1 MNVVS
6 PMILDSS
13 GNVLRRIDP
22 VDVSLDLQLEP
33 LSSAEIELKPGDTI
47 PERSWVSVYTE
58 HGLAGIFRSRPQ
70 RDRYGERSSR
80 VSLVHG
86 AVELNDYI
94 TTKGGDQEQDPAN
107 TAIAYIMQFYL
118 GTHWRLGTVSATSS
132 VVYQLNGSGVLD
144 AITEIM
150 EQLPGYML
158 VFDQSVTPWTLNVLP
173 RPETVSAEGRLS
185 RNISSVEISRDDS
198 SLCTRVYY
206 GENDLFVEDAASIQ
220 KYGVI
225 EYRINDSGL
234 TNAQL
239 AAIAQAYLDN
249 HKASK
254 LSVSISAIDFYNATG
269 EPLDR
274 ITLGSKYRLAIP
286 NAETEENRVIEAII
300 CSIHYDSVRSRNP
313 QITLA
318 SDPDTIITFLK
329 KQRRSGGSARQIAK
343 EEADK
348 QYQHWTTENNVYKE
362 SVYKIMGVKL
372 DEYGNVVYQK
382 DPVTGELILDDA
394 GNPKPVYDSNS
405 GGSLSGITKETAQ
418 NYTRLY
424 ELTGVNAL
432 GENETILTRVQQ
444 DARQYAIDAV
454 ENNMSGYLQI
464 TALKNEMG
472 NVFKTSDGKTIVSS
486 IVTTINGEN
495 SEIYLNSDHVK
506 LKDGSIITAS
516 TLDSR
521 LANIDALFTTN
532 GYAAQIKAGTINSGG
547 NINADG
553 AVYGTGIYIKS
564 GTGGG
569 TNVQYAD
576 VSNAV
581 KTIRK
586 DTSLA
591 DGLIGFEFQT
601 LTGTSWT
608 KVNFNIADTS
618 YYQAHVGIDPTKLV
632 LQEIGATPYNA
643 STADEIT
650 GIAAG
655 NDPKY
660 FLITA
665 TPKDGNTVY
674 KKFILPAASAPT
686 VTTDPKIS
694 KKSWSS
700 GQIQL
705 DASSDPNDPSSV
717 TIKLTGGTT
726 GSLDSAA
733 NPTKISFDILESVNG
748 STVDTGA
755 DVVASVTRQAATLKL
770 GTYNNTPAIVAN
782 MVGRATVGGQVI
794 QVGVTHL
801 PVTPGTATPN
811 TPTWNTSTHKYAITA
826 DGSVSIG
833 SDSLALTR
841 GSLSGDFSPTHAFTY
856 GFNECFNSVELTAA
870 KTTIN
875 PGETVDVIPKMK
887 GTWDASAAQAF
898 SGKKLTI
905 TAAQAATVT
914 PKVSK
919 KTWSS
924 SGTLTFE
931 ASTASGDP
939 TSAGVALGWVTVP
952 NTSNGNASLSVV
964 DKASPYSSAQPH
976 TVLTKALTL
985 TCEDDAAY
993 LKDGGTTIAKVPNN
1007 KTAAPVTVNVE
1018 KGSWSSGAIQ
1028 FTTDPAS
1035 GTGKNVSLGMTIPA
1049 NTSNGNAQITIVDKA
1064 SPGSSSQPLSTGL
1077 TKTLTLTCEDDAA
1090 YLKDGNTTVAK
1101 VPNNK
1106 TTPTVS
1112 ASIDLI
1118 ELRTVGGV
1126 QYRYDKTEKDFT
1138 IYVQASG
1145 TNVSPKTDGQ
1155 LHIGGSAAFNH
1166 GRDSVTIT
1174 NVERVASCAIDE
1186 DAQTAEQDV
1195 RFTLSNGETYT
1206 IHEDFSD
1213 VYRAGRNGTAIDTF
1227 VDYAVDLSSGGVV
1240 FDPGVE
1246 EDADGDPLRIDLS
1259 DIYQAGQSYTP
1270 PVKHWY
1276 TYSSTG
1282 GDVPIYVRGGG
1293 SGSSDGVIGSIY
1305 EHLNQFHAS
1314 TSIAFYPY
1322 TPVEVVGSLLGYTQV
1337 SYGGKTY
1344 YVDPSNLK
1352 QSETDLSIG
1361 QRVGIKDLSV
1371 YVTSLTLSRVVH
1383 TAGPSNSI
1391 TLTVQRDGDRNPSNQ
1406 VSSYVSLREFNGL
1419 TVNANAGNYYDY
1431 LSYLNGYYASHDAA
1445 IYGDNLAHKAVF
1457 VEHYSDG
1464 TDQTI
1469 IVSFD
1474 SYAYAA
1480 ESQRV
1485 WWEITNYYNN
1495 YGFDTPVTFTPAN
1508 GPEQTLAYSEGYS
1521 SLTVSG
1527 EDASTYIPGDITYAW
1542 NSNYYQQMTCR
1553 FRVRWHLSDGK
1564 TEDIIIKKVAHMEE
1578 APSPDAFTGYVYAT
1592 NGGSVK
1598 VRATAGGSE
1607 IGSLTPNTQVTVL
1620 SKEGSY
1626 YKIEFEGVQGY
1637 MVSSYVIN
1645 SSGSPSNYKY
1655 TGWVKDIA
1663 YVEIVVASNGSDQ
1676 IVHAGGYTGTI
1687 VIDLAPAGMGKTNY
1701 RSLNAISALYNSFS
1715 PAITGSLSYYLGT
1728 VNNYGN
1734 LATHSKNIYKSNLTH
1749 RLRAIVHYADGTP
1762 SDSVILQ
1769 FTSVPV

>member
-1 MNVVS
+1 
-6 PMILDSS
+6 MILDSS

-22 VDVSLDLQLEP
+22 VDVSLDLQLQP
-33 LSSAEIELKPGDTI
+33 LSSAEIELKPGDHI
-47 PERSWVSVYTE
+47 PARSWVSIYTE
-58 HGLAGIFRSRPQ
+58 HGLAGIFRSKPQ

-86 AVELNDYI
+86 ACELNDYL
-94 TTKGGDQEQDPAN
+94 TTKGGDQQQDPAN
-107 TAIAYIMQFYL
+107 TAISYLMQFYL
-118 GTHWRLGTVSATSS
+118 GTHWRLGTVSATAP

-144 AITEIM
+144 AIAEIM
-150 EQLPGYML
+150 DQLPGYML
-158 VFDQSVTPWTLNVLP
+158 VFDQSVTPWTVNVLP

-185 RNISSVEISRDDS
+185 RNISSVEISRDDT

-206 GENDLFVEDAASIQ
+206 GENDLFVEDAAAIQ

-225 EYRINDSGL
+225 EYRITESGL
-234 TNAQL
+234 ETSQL

-249 HKASK
+249 HKEPK

-274 ITLGSKYRLAIP
+274 IALAFKYRLAIP
-286 NAETEENRVIEAII
+286 DAETEENRVIEAII
-300 CSIHYDSVRSRNP
+300 CSIHYDSVSSNNP

-329 KQRRSGGSARQIAK
+329 KQRRSGGSARQLAK

-362 SVYKIMGVKL
+362 SVYKIMGVVL
-372 DEYGNVVYQK
+372 DENGNVVYQK

-394 GNPKPVYDSNS
+394 GNPKPVYDPNS
-405 GGSLSGITKETAQ
+405 GGSLSGVTRETAQ

-444 DARQYAIDAV
+444 NARQYAIEAV
-454 ENNMSGYLQI
+454 QNNMSGYLLI
-464 TALKNEMG
+464 DAFSTKLGNELTG
-472 NVFKTSDGKTIVSS
+472 ANGETIAAN
-486 IVTTINGEN
+486 IVTKINGN
-495 SEIYLNSDHVK
+495 QGTIYLNSDHVK

-516 TLDSR
+516 TLDAR
-521 LANIDALFTTN
+521 LADIDALFTTN

-586 DTSLA
+586 DTTLT

-655 NDPKY
+655 TDPKY

-665 TPKDGNTVY
+665 TPKDGDTVY
-674 KKFILPAASAPT
+674 KKFVLPAAAAPA

-694 KKSWSS
+694 KKSWAS

-705 DASSDPNDPSSV
+705 DASSDPNDPASV
-717 TIKLTGGTT
+717 TIALTGGTT
-726 GSLDSAA
+726 GSLDSAT

-755 DVVASVTRQAATLKL
+755 DVVAAIARGAATVKL
-770 GTYNNTPAIVAN
+770 GTSNNAPAIVAN
-782 MVGRATVGGQVI
+782 TAGYVTVGGQRI
-794 QVGVTHL
+794 QVGVTPL
-801 PVTPGTATPN
+801 AVTPGTATPGKS
-811 TPTWNTSTHKYAITA
+811 WNSSTHKYDLTA
-826 DGSVSIG
+826 SGSVSIG
-833 SDSLALTR
+833 SSSLALIQGTD
-841 GSLSGDFSPTHAFTY
+841 SFTPSDAFTY
-856 GFNECFNSVELTAA
+856 GFNLCFNSVSLSAS
-870 KTTIN
+870 KTTLN
-875 PGETVDVIPKMK
+875 PGESVDVIPNMK
-887 GTWDASAAQAF
+887 GTWDAAQAQAF
-898 SGKKLTI
+898 SGKKITI
-905 TAAQAATVT
+905 QAAQAATVT

-939 TSAGVALGWVTVP
+939 TSAGVALGWITVP

-976 TVLTKALTL
+976 TVLTKDLTL

-993 LKDGGTTIAKVPNN
+993 LKDGGTTLAKVPNN
-1007 KTAAPVTVNVE
+1007 KTADPVTVNVS

-1112 ASIDLI
+1112 ASIDMI

-1166 GRDSVTIT
+1166 GRDSVKIT
-1174 NVERVASCAIDE
+1174 NVERVASCAIDD

-1259 DIYQAGQSYTP
+1259 DIYQAGQNYTP

-1276 TYSSTG
+1276 TYSPTG
-1282 GDVPIYVRGGG
+1282 GDVPIYVQSVGSS
-1293 SGSSDGVIGSIY
+1293 SGSSGSIG
-1305 EHLNQFHAS
+1305 EAIGNLLNKISVS
-1314 TSIAFYPY
+1314 TTIAFYPY
-1322 TPVEVVGSLLGYTQV
+1322 TPVEVVGTVMGYTQV
-1337 SYGGKTY
+1337 SYNGTTY
-1344 YVDPSNLK
+1344 LLDPSNLTK
-1352 QSETDLSIG
+1352 SETDLSIG
-1361 QRVGIKDLSV
+1361 HRIGIKDLT
-1371 YVTSLTLSRVVH
+1371 VTRTITLSRIVH
-1383 TAGPSNSI
+1383 TAGTNNSV
-1391 TLTVQRDGDRNPSNQ
+1391 TLTVQREGERNPSNA
-1406 VSSYVSLREFNGL
+1406 VSSYVSLKEFNSL
-1419 TVNANAGNYYDY
+1419 AVNDNAGNYFDY
-1431 LSYLNGYYASHDAA
+1431 LSYLSGYFASHDPQV
-1445 IYGDNLAHKAVF
+1445 YGDTINHKAVF
-1457 VEHYSDG
+1457 TETYTENGETVTEY
-1464 TDQTI
+1464 I
-1469 IVSFD
+1469 VVSFD
-1474 SYAYAA
+1474 SYAYAD

-1508 GPEQTLAYSEGYS
+1508 GQEQTLAYSEGYS

-1620 SKEGSY
+1620 SQEGSY

-1637 MVSSYVIN
+1637 MVSSYVIK

-1749 RLRAIVHYADGTP
+1749 RLRAIVHYADGSP

-1769 FTSVPV
+1769 FTSVPI

>member
-1 MNVVS
+1 
-6 PMILDSS
+6 MILDSS

-33 LSSAEIELKPGDTI
+33 LSSAEIELKPGDHI
-47 PERSWVSVYTE
+47 PARSWVSVYTE
-58 HGLAGIFRSRPQ
+58 HGLAGIFRSKPQ

-86 AVELNDYI
+86 ACELNDYL

-107 TAIAYIMQFYL
+107 NAIAYIMQFYL

-206 GENDLFVEDAASIQ
+206 GENDLFVEDAAAIQ

-225 EYRINDSGL
+225 EYRITESGL
-234 TNAQL
+234 ETSQL

-249 HKASK
+249 HKEPK
-254 LSVSISAIDFYNATG
+254 LSVSMSAIDFYNATG

-274 ITLGSKYRLAIP
+274 IALAFKYRLAIP
-286 NAETEENRVIEAII
+286 DAETEENRVIEALI
-300 CSIHYDSVRSRNP
+300 CSIHYDSVSSNNP

-329 KQRRSGGSARQIAK
+329 KQRRSGGSARQLAK

-382 DPVTGELILDDA
+382 DSVTGELILDDA
-394 GNPKPVYDSNS
+394 GNPKPEYDPNS
-405 GGSLSGITKETAQ
+405 GGSLSGVTRETAQ

-444 DARQYAIDAV
+444 NARQYAVEAV
-454 ENNMSGYLQI
+454 QNNMSGYLQI

-569 TNVQYAD
+569 TNVQYTD

-586 DTSLA
+586 DTTLA

-655 NDPKY
+655 TDPKY

-665 TPKDGNTVY
+665 TPKDGDTVY
-674 KKFILPAASAPT
+674 KKFILPAAAAPA

-694 KKSWSS
+694 KKSWAS

-705 DASSDPNDPSSV
+705 DASSDPNDPASV

-726 GSLDSAA
+726 GNLDSAA
-733 NPTKISFDILESVNG
+733 NPTKISFDILESVSG

-755 DVVASVTRQAATLKL
+755 DVVAAIARGAATVKL
-770 GTYNNTPAIVAN
+770 GTSNNAPAIVAN
-782 MVGRATVGGQVI
+782 TAGYVTIGGQRI
-794 QVGVTHL
+794 QVGVT
-801 PVTPGTATPN
+801 PMAVTPGTATPGKS
-811 TPTWNTSTHKYAITA
+811 WNSSTHKYDLTA
-826 DGSVSIG
+826 SGSVTIG
-833 SDSLALTR
+833 SSYLALTK
-841 GSLSGDFSPTHAFTY
+841 GTDSFTPSDAFTH
-856 GFNECFNSVELTAA
+856 GFNLCFNSVSLSAS
-870 KTTIN
+870 KTTLN
-875 PGETVDVIPKMK
+875 PGESVDVIPNMK
-887 GTWDASAAQAF
+887 GTWDAAQAQAF
-898 SGKKLTI
+898 SGKKITI
-905 TAAQAATVT
+905 QAAQAATVT

-924 SGTLTFE
+924 SGSLTFE
-931 ASTASGDP
+931 GTTASSDP

-952 NTSNGNASLSVV
+952 NTSNGNAALSVV

-976 TVLTKALTL
+976 TVLEKNLTL
-985 TCEDDAAY
+985 TCENDAAY
-993 LKDGGTTIAKVPNN
+993 LKDGGTTLAKVPNN
-1007 KTAAPVTVNVE
+1007 KTADPVTVNVS

-1028 FTTDPAS
+1028 FSTDPAS

-1077 TKTLTLTCEDDAA
+1077 IKTLILTCEDDAA
-1090 YLKDGNTTVAK
+1090 YLKDGSTTVAK

-1112 ASIDLI
+1112 ASIDNI
-1118 ELRTVGGV
+1118 TGSAIDDTNTRETVP
-1126 QYRYDKTEKDFT
+1126 
-1138 IYVQASG
+1138 ISASG
-1145 TNVSPKTDGQ
+1145 TNVTSRTEYAVLKRDTY
-1155 LHIGGSAAFNH
+1155 GSAGNKCVTLTMDGVVI
-1166 GRDSVTIT
+1166 GRISAQTFYTEGRNSVKIT
-1174 NVERVASCAIDE
+1174 NVERVASCAIDD
-1186 DAQTAEQDV
+1186 DAQTAEQYV

-1259 DIYQAGQSYTP
+1259 DIYQAGQNYTP

-1276 TYSSTG
+1276 TYLSTG

-1293 SGSSDGVIGSIY
+1293 SGSGDGVIGSIY

-1337 SYGGKTY
+1337 SYNGSTY
-1344 YVDPSNLK
+1344 YVDPSNLT

-1361 QRVGIKDLSV
+1361 HRIGIKDLTAYAVSTTMTGLIHTGGATSGISV
-1371 YVTSLTLSRVVH
+1371 YLEPYNG
-1383 TAGPSNSI
+1383 TAKNY
-1391 TLTVQRDGDRNPSNQ
+1391 T
-1406 VSSYVSLREFNGL
+1406 SSYVPSSDFSSYRANG
-1419 TVNANAGNYYDY
+1419 NAS
-1431 LSYLNGYYASHDAA
+1431 SYFYEMAAKSGYYGRHEKTDYS
-1445 IYGDNLAHKAVF
+1445 GDIQHKAIF
-1457 VEHYSDG
+1457 EILYSDG
-1464 TDQTI
+1464 NTETVV
-1469 IVSFD
+1469 VSFN
-1474 SYAYAA
+1474 SYAKAA
-1480 ESQRV
+1480 DEV
-1485 WWEITNYYNN
+1485 VYTYPGYIDANN
-1495 YGFDTPVTFTPAN
+1495 YVN
-1508 GPEQTLAYSEGYS
+1508 LR
-1521 SLTVSG
+1521 
-1527 EDASTYIPGDITYAW
+1527 ST
-1542 NSNYYQQMTCR
+1542 NS
-1553 FRVRWHLSDGK
+1553 
-1564 TEDIIIKKVAHMEE
+1564 
-1578 APSPDAFTGYVYAT
+1578 
-1592 NGGSVK
+1592 
-1598 VRATAGGSE
+1598 TAG
-1607 IGSLTPNTQVTVL
+1607 TVL
-1620 SKEGSY
+1620 AQVPDRSTVMCQY
-1626 YKIEFEGVQGY
+1626 
-1637 MVSSYVIN
+1637 N
-1645 SSGSPSNYKY
+1645 PN
-1655 TGWVKDIA
+1655 
-1663 YVEIVVASNGSDQ
+1663 
-1676 IVHAGGYTGTI
+1676 GYTGTWMP
-1687 VIDLAPAGMGKTNY
+1687 VQYGGKTGYIQSKFIEGTKDWND
-1701 RSLNAISALYNSFS
+1701 LNTKTISTITLVGVAHAMGSSKKDITVTLHPQKNGMKFTTSYATESNEYTYDWAVTNTDTDTYLLH
-1715 PAITGSLSYYLGT
+1715 PASGCYMY
-1728 VNNYGN
+1728 
-1734 LATHSKNIYKSNLTH
+1734 HSKSAYSSTMRMRVKLNVTYTNSSKFPPETVVLQ
-1749 RLRAIVHYADGTP
+1749 V
-1762 SDSVILQ
+1762 DSVAK
-1769 FTSVPV
+1769 

>member
-1 MNVVS
+1 
-6 PMILDSS
+6 MILDSS

-86 AVELNDYI
+86 AVELNDYL
-94 TTKGGDQEQDPAN
+94 TTKGGDQEQDPAS

-118 GTHWRLGTVSATSS
+118 GTHWRLGTVSATAP

-206 GENDLFVEDAASIQ
+206 GENDLFVEDAAAIQ

-286 NAETEENRVIEAII
+286 DAETEENRVIEAII
-300 CSIHYDSVRSRNP
+300 CSIHYDSVSSNNP

-329 KQRRSGGSARQIAK
+329 KQRRSGGSARQLAK

-348 QYQHWTTENNVYKE
+348 QYQHWATENNVYKE
-362 SVYKIMGVKL
+362 SVYKIMGVVL
-372 DEYGNVVYQK
+372 DENGNVVYQK

-394 GNPKPVYDSNS
+394 GNPKPVYDPDS
-405 GGSLSGITKETAQ
+405 GGSLSGVTRETAQ

-444 DARQYAIDAV
+444 NARQYAIDAV
-454 ENNMSGYLQI
+454 ENNMSGYLRIDAFSTELGSALQKDDGTI
-464 TALKNEMG
+464 GAKIATAVDAQKG
-472 NVFKTSDGKTIVSS
+472 TS
-486 IVTTINGEN
+486 IVTISADKIDLTG
-495 SEIYLNSDHVK
+495 YV
-506 LKDGSIITAS
+506 TAS
-516 TLDSR
+516 YVDAAKLIAES
-521 LANIDALFTTN
+521 LASAD
-532 GYAAQIKAGTINSGG
+532 GYIGNIKASNINTGG
-547 NINADG
+547 NIVASG
-553 AVYGTGIYIKS
+553 AVYGSGLYI
-564 GTGGG
+564 GTAAP
-569 TNVQYAD
+569 YASVAD
-576 VSNAV
+576 AV

-618 YYQAHVGIDPTKLV
+618 YYQAHVGIDPKKLV

-655 NDPKY
+655 TDPKY

-665 TPKDGNTVY
+665 TPKDGDTVY
-674 KKFILPAASAPT
+674 KKFVLPAAAAPA

-694 KKSWSS
+694 KKSWAS

-726 GSLDSAA
+726 GSLDSAT

-811 TPTWNTSTHKYAITA
+811 TPTWNSSTHKYAITA

-924 SGTLTFE
+924 SGSLTFE
-931 ASTASGDP
+931 ASTASSDP

-952 NTSNGNASLSVV
+952 NTANGNAALSVV

-1007 KTAAPVTVNVE
+1007 KTADPVTVNVS

-1028 FTTDPAS
+1028 FSTDPAS

-1112 ASIDLI
+1112 ASIDMI

-1138 IYVQASG
+1138 IYVQAIG

-1174 NVERVASCAIDE
+1174 SVERIASCAFDH
-1186 DAQTAEQDV
+1186 DAQTAKQDV
-1195 RFTLSNGETYT
+1195 KVTLSNGQSYT

-1213 VYRAGRNGTAIDTF
+1213 VYRAGRAGTSADTTIE
-1227 VDYAVDLSSGGVV
+1227 YAVDLASDGVY
-1240 FDPGVE
+1240 FDTVDEG
-1246 EDADGDPLRIDLS
+1246 LTIDVS
-1259 DIYQAGQSYTP
+1259 DIYQAGQNYTP

-1305 EHLNQFHAS
+1305 EHLNQFHVS

-1337 SYGGKTY
+1337 SYNGSTY
-1344 YVDPSNLK
+1344 YVDPSNLT

-1361 QRVGIKDLSV
+1361 HRIGIKDLTAYAVSTTMTGLIHTGGATSGISV
-1371 YVTSLTLSRVVH
+1371 YLEPYNG
-1383 TAGPSNSI
+1383 TAKNY
-1391 TLTVQRDGDRNPSNQ
+1391 T
-1406 VSSYVSLREFNGL
+1406 SSYVPSSDFSSYRANGS
-1419 TVNANAGNYYDY
+1419 AS
-1431 LSYLNGYYASHDAA
+1431 SYFYEMAAKSGYYGRHEKTDYS
-1445 IYGDNLAHKAVF
+1445 GDIQHKAIF
-1457 VEHYSDG
+1457 EILYSDG
-1464 TDQTI
+1464 NTETVV
-1469 IVSFD
+1469 VSFN
-1474 SYAYAA
+1474 SYAKAA
-1480 ESQRV
+1480 DEV
-1485 WWEITNYYNN
+1485 VYTYPGYIDANN
-1495 YGFDTPVTFTPAN
+1495 YVN
-1508 GPEQTLAYSEGYS
+1508 LR
-1521 SLTVSG
+1521 
-1527 EDASTYIPGDITYAW
+1527 ST
-1542 NSNYYQQMTCR
+1542 NS
-1553 FRVRWHLSDGK
+1553 
-1564 TEDIIIKKVAHMEE
+1564 
-1578 APSPDAFTGYVYAT
+1578 
-1592 NGGSVK
+1592 
-1598 VRATAGGSE
+1598 TAG
-1607 IGSLTPNTQVTVL
+1607 TVL
-1620 SKEGSY
+1620 AQVPDRSTVMCQY
-1626 YKIEFEGVQGY
+1626 
-1637 MVSSYVIN
+1637 N
-1645 SSGSPSNYKY
+1645 PN
-1655 TGWVKDIA
+1655 
-1663 YVEIVVASNGSDQ
+1663 
-1676 IVHAGGYTGTI
+1676 GYTGTWMP
-1687 VIDLAPAGMGKTNY
+1687 VQYGGKTGYIQSKFIEGTKDWND
-1701 RSLNAISALYNSFS
+1701 LNTKTISTITLVGVAHAMGSSKKDITVTLNPKKNGMKFTTSYATESNEYTYDWAVTNTDTDTYLLH
-1715 PAITGSLSYYLGT
+1715 PASGCYMY
-1728 VNNYGN
+1728 
-1734 LATHSKNIYKSNLTH
+1734 HSKSTYSSSMRMRVKLNVTYTNSSKFPPET
-1749 RLRAIVHYADGTP
+1749 V
-1762 SDSVILQ
+1762 VLQ
-1769 FTSVPV
+1769 VTSVAK

>member
-1 MNVVS
+1 LNVVS

-13 GNVLRRIDP
+13 GSVLRRIDP
-22 VDVSLDLQLEP
+22 ADVSLDLQLEP

-86 AVELNDYI
+86 ACELNDYL
-94 TTKGGDQEQDPAN
+94 TTKGGDQQQDPAN

-118 GTHWRLGTVSATSS
+118 GTHWRLGTVSATAP

-144 AITEIM
+144 AIAEIM
-150 EQLPGYML
+150 DQLPGYML
-158 VFDQSVTPWTLNVLP
+158 TFDQSVTPWTLNVLP

-206 GENDLFVEDAASIQ
+206 GENDLFVEDAAAIQ

-225 EYRINDSGL
+225 EYRITESGL
-234 TNAQL
+234 DTSQL

-249 HKASK
+249 HKEPK

-274 ITLGSKYRLAIP
+274 IALAFKYRLAIP
-286 NAETEENRVIEAII
+286 DAETEENRVIEAII
-300 CSIHYDSVRSRNP
+300 CSIHYDSVSSNNP

-329 KQRRSGGSARQIAK
+329 KQRRSGGSARQLAK

-372 DEYGNVVYQK
+372 DENGNVVYQK

-394 GNPKPVYDSNS
+394 GNPKPVYDPNS
-405 GGSLSGITKETAQ
+405 GGSLSGVTRETAQ

-454 ENNMSGYLQI
+454 QNNMSGYLQI

-516 TLDSR
+516 TLDAR
-521 LANIDALFTTN
+521 LANIDAVVAQTISAGTFLSASTGRFNTLWVESPGANGATNTAQVNNAVNGLYEYTPTEEGKIGFQFTT
-532 GYAAQIKAGTINSGG
+532 
-547 NINADG
+547 
-553 AVYGTGIYIKS
+553 
-564 GTGGG
+564 
-569 TNVQYAD
+569 
-576 VSNAV
+576 
-581 KTIRK
+581 
-586 DTSLA
+586 LA
-591 DGLIGFEFQT
+591 NP
-601 LTGTSWT
+601 T
-608 KVNFNIADTS
+608 KQSINFNIADTK
-618 YYQAHVGIDPTKLV
+618 YFKDRVGIEATGLTV
-632 LQEIGATPYNA
+632 TEIGQTPYNNHSA
-643 STADEIT
+643 EAITTPEIKAGTSDKYYLISATA
-650 GIAAG
+650 
-655 NDPKY
+655 
-660 FLITA
+660 
-665 TPKDGNTVY
+665 KDGTTTVY
-674 KKFILPAASAPT
+674 KKFTLPAASAPP

-694 KKSWSS
+694 KKSWAS

-705 DASSDPNDPSSV
+705 DASSDPNDPASV
-717 TIKLTGGTT
+717 TIALTGGTT

-755 DVVASVTRQAATLKL
+755 DVVATVTRQAATIKL
-770 GTYNNTPAIVAN
+770 GTSNNAPAIVAN
-782 MVGRATVGGQVI
+782 TVGRATVGGQVI
-794 QVGVTHL
+794 QVGVTAL
-801 PVTPGTATPN
+801 KVTPGTATPGKS
-811 TPTWNTSTHKYAITA
+811 WNSSTHKYDLTA
-826 DGSVSIG
+826 SGSVSIG
-833 SDSLALTR
+833 SSSLALIQGTD
-841 GSLSGDFSPTHAFTY
+841 SFTPSDAFTY
-856 GFNECFNSVELTAA
+856 GFNLCFNSVSLSAS
-870 KTTIN
+870 KTTLN
-875 PGETVDVIPKMK
+875 PGESVDVIPNMK
-887 GTWDASAAQAF
+887 GTWDAAQAQAF
-898 SGKKLTI
+898 SGKKITI
-905 TAAQAATVT
+905 QAAQAATVT

-919 KTWSS
+919 KSWA
-924 SGTLTFE
+924 SGSLTFE

-939 TSAGVALGWVTVP
+939 TSAGVALAFVIP
-952 NTSNGNASLSVV
+952 NSNNGNISVGVV

-976 TVLTKALTL
+976 SVLSKTLTL
-985 TCEDDAAY
+985 TCGDDYAVV
-993 LKDGGTTIAKVPNN
+993 KDGNTTVAQVPNN
-1007 KTAAPVTVNVE
+1007 KTATPITVNVQ

-1028 FTTDPAS
+1028 FTTNPAS
-1035 GTGKNVSLGMTIPA
+1035 GTGANVSLSFVTA
-1049 NTSNGNAQITIVDKA
+1049 QNESNGNANISVVDSSA
-1064 SPGSSSQPLSTGL
+1064 PYSSSRPQTVLSRPLVLS
-1077 TKTLTLTCEDDAA
+1077 CEDDAA
-1090 YLKDGNTTVAK
+1090 YLRDGSKIIAK

-1174 NVERVASCAIDE
+1174 NVERIASCAIDE

-1227 VDYAVDLSSGGVV
+1227 VDYAADLSSGGVV

-1276 TYSSTG
+1276 TYSPTG
-1282 GDVPIYVRGGG
+1282 GDVPIYVQSVGSS
-1293 SGSSDGVIGSIY
+1293 SGSSGSIG
-1305 EHLNQFHAS
+1305 EAIGNLLNKFTVS
-1314 TSIAFYPY
+1314 TTIAFYPY
-1322 TPVEVVGSLLGYTQV
+1322 TPVEVVGTLKGYTQV
-1337 SYGGKTY
+1337 TY
-1344 YVDPSNLK
+1344 NGTTYLLDPSNLT
-1352 QSETDLSIG
+1352 QSETDLSVG
-1361 QRVGIKDLSV
+1361 HRVGIKDLT
-1371 YVTSLTLSRVVH
+1371 VTRTITLSRIVH
-1383 TAGPSNSI
+1383 TAGTNNSV
-1391 TLTVQRDGDRNPSNQ
+1391 TLTVQREGERNPSNA
-1406 VSSYVSLREFNGL
+1406 VSSYVSLREFNNL
-1419 TVNANAGNYYDY
+1419 TVNDNAGNYFDY
-1431 LSYLNGYYASHDAA
+1431 LSYLSGYFASHDPQV
-1445 IYGDNLAHKAVF
+1445 YGDTINHKAVF
-1457 VEHYSDG
+1457 TETYTENGETVTEY
-1464 TDQTI
+1464 I
-1469 IVSFD
+1469 VVSFD
-1474 SYAYAA
+1474 SYAYAD

-1592 NGGSVK
+1592 KGGSVK